1 MEKLEEFN
9 PDQQSLED
17 WIEVFEARAACTGNL
32 QDIKKV
38 QWCRSVIGGVG
49 RKILGNLEGNVT
61 WDDAKAE
68 LRRFLGEQDTRAIA
82 WNKLK
87 QYKASGKSLGE
98 IASDVLD
105 LARMAATEVDVR
117 QRLATE
123 AFIEA
128 IPWRY
133 AMEIRKK
140 RINNVE
146 AALQEVKL
154 LQMTEEEGVRRGA
167 SQVLYTDN
175 PSPPPPQREM
185 VRERERNVRKKP
197 IRCWG
202 CEQEGHVLRNCPVIR
217 EWKEKQ
223 KREGRER

>member
-1 MEKLEEFN
+1 M
-9 PDQQSLED
+9 
-17 WIEVFEARAACTGNL
+17 R
-32 QDIKKV
+32 
-38 QWCRSVIGGVG
+38 
-49 RKILGNLEGNVT
+49 NLEGNVT

-98 IASDVLD
+98 IASDVLN
-105 LARMAATEVDVR
+105 LARMAANEVDVR

-140 RINNVE
+140 RIDNVE

-167 SQVLYTDN
+167 
-175 PSPPPPQREM
+175 
-185 VRERERNVRKKP
+185 
-197 IRCWG
+197 
-202 CEQEGHVLRNCPVIR
+202 
-217 EWKEKQ
+217 
-223 KREGRER
+223 